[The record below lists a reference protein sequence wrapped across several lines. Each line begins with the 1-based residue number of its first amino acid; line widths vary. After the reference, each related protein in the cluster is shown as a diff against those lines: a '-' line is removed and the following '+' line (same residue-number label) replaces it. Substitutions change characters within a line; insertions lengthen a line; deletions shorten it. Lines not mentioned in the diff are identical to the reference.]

1 MSDPPCIVNTIRKLI
16 KVINEKG
23 QKMTNRIWESRND
36 YQNDAQRLGYVTC
49 SAGCGRVTAW
59 SLCVMCGG
67 NYAEHNLLGKAVI

>member
-36 YQNDAQRLGYVTC
+36 YLTNNDYVAC

-59 SLCVMCGG
+59 TLCVMCGG
-67 NYAEHNLLGKAVI
+67 NYATHNTLGKGSN